1 MTCRIDVNF
10 IHADERKGKK
20 EKKAAACAWFYLMR
34 VRVTDYKYN

>member
-20 EKKAAACAWFYLMR
+20 EKKQQHVLGF
-34 VRVTDYKYN
+34 T